1 MKRHSSGLLKK
12 IRAGKV
18 NYSEPPNRREPM
30 KERLWKTLRNIAN
43 LEKPSVTRQING
55 SDAEELCDLNLVEA
69 IGSGNYR
76 ITDKGKEALREA
88 DSNGK
93 VK

>member
-1 MKRHSSGLLKK
+1 
-12 IRAGKV
+12 
-18 NYSEPPNRREPM
+18 M
-30 KERLWKTLRNIAN
+30 KERLWKTLRNIADR
-43 LEKPSVTRQING
+43 EKPNITRQINVG
-55 SDAEELCDLNLVEA
+55 DAEELCDLNLVEA

-76 ITDKGKEALREA
+76 LTDKGKEALREA